1 MSTIDTIADGG
12 RAECRGAVRRL
23 GAAIRRL
30 AVRTG
35 DCARRRRSRLDLLEL
50 NDHQLKDIGI
60 SRCDAHREA
69 MRPLWD

>member
-1 MSTIDTIADGG
+1 MSTIDTIADG
-12 RAECRGAVRRL
+12 ACRGAVRRL